1 MWILSN
7 ENVDFSAKYRH
18 IDNDILHMFLI
29 GFCPM
34 KMLISMLNIDTL
46 IMLF

>member
-1 MWILSN
+1 MKMLISML
-7 ENVDFSAKYRH
+7 NVD